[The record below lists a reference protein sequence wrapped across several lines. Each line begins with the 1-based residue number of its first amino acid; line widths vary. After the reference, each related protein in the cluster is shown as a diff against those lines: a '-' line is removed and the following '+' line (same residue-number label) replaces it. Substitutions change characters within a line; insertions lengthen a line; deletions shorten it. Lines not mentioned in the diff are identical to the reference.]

1 MKRVILVTFILL
13 LTCLIG
19 CKEKTPSRDY
29 IPEIKNQ
36 LYKLQ
41 QAVKQKNRAAIDSLL
56 SVDMLK
62 KKLTSDSLLQ
72 FVYNVPERYDAF
84 EFEQFGGAG
93 IIYSHD
99 IAQIDC
105 FIMDSTHQNDRPM
118 VFKMI
123 LDDKVWLFKD
133 FGVGVIE
140 KFDSIDSTLL
150 RVICKTNK

>member
-1 MKRVILVTFILL
+1 MIILL

-19 CKEKTPSRDY
+19 CKEKTLNRDY

-72 FVYNVPERYDAF
+72 FVYNIPERYDAF
-84 EFEQFGGAG
+84 EFEQFGG
-93 IIYSHD
+93 
-99 IAQIDC
+99 
-105 FIMDSTHQNDRPM
+105 
-118 VFKMI
+118 
-123 LDDKVWLFKD
+123 
-133 FGVGVIE
+133 
-140 KFDSIDSTLL
+140 
-150 RVICKTNK
+150 RV

>member
-1 MKRVILVTFILL
+1 MKEESMKKIILVMIILL

-29 IPEIKNQ
+29 IPEIKSQ
-36 LYKLQ
+36 LFKLQ

-99 IAQIDC
+99 IAQINC
-105 FIMDSTHQNDRPM
+105 FIMDSTHLKNRPF
-118 VFKMI
+118 VFKMV
-123 LDDKVWLFKD
+123 LDDKVWLFKE
-133 FGVGVIE
+133 FEAGVLE
-140 KFDSIDSTLL
+140 TSDSTQY
-150 RVICKTNK
+150 